1 MKSFLE
7 LYGLR
12 NFIPEP
18 ACYNN
23 PEKPSSSGL
32 FLTNNSSSFR
42 NSCAIETGLSDF
54 QKMTIT
60 VMKTTFQKLKPKLI
74 YYRDY
79 SMFSKDKF
87 KEELLSKSSMQ
98 NISSTINGLE
108 NVLQIFIGVLDKL
121 VPQKKKYNRGNN
133 VPFMNK
139 PLARAHTKRS
149 RLWNRFLKN
158 RSEVNRIHYI
168 RQRNCCVSVL
178 RKTKKK
184 QYYANLNEKDVAD
197 NKKLWKTVK

>member
-1 MKSFLE
+1 MESFLE

-12 NFIPEP
+12 NLIPEP

-32 FLTNNSSSFR
+32 SLTNSSSSFR

-87 KEELLSKSSMQ
+87 REKLSSKSSMQ

>member
-1 MKSFLE
+1 MQSFLE

-12 NFIPEP
+12 NLIPEP

-32 FLTNNSSSFR
+32 CLTNSSSSFR

-79 SMFSKDKF
+79 SMFSKDTFREK
-87 KEELLSKSSMQ
+87 LLSKSSMQ

>member
-12 NFIPEP
+12 NLIPEP

-32 FLTNNSSSFR
+32 CLTNSSSSFR

-79 SMFSKDKF
+79 SMFSKDTFREK
-87 KEELLSKSSMQ
+87 LLSKSSMQ
-98 NISSTINGLE
+98 NISSTINGLQI
-108 NVLQIFIGVLDKL
+108 VLQIFIGFLDKL
-121 VPQKKKYNRGNN
+121 VPQKKNYNRGNN

>member
-1 MKSFLE
+1 MLGDFNVEPKKPCIESFLE

-12 NFIPEP
+12 NLIPEP

-32 FLTNNSSSFR
+32 CLTNNSSSFR

-121 VPQKKKYNRGNN
+121 VPQKKKCNRGNN

-139 PLARAHTKRS
+139 PLARAQTKRS
-149 RLWNRFLKN
+149 RL
-158 RSEVNRIHYI
+158 
-168 RQRNCCVSVL
+168 
-178 RKTKKK
+178 
-184 QYYANLNEKDVAD
+184 
-197 NKKLWKTVK
+197 